1 MTPGPPGL
9 RHALHLDV
17 EVGAPV
23 EVGATAAGI
32 RRLVPITGGTVSGPL
47 LSGRILP
54 GGTDYQLIRT
64 ETWTEVEARY
74 VVETDRGELVY
85 VWNRGVRTGSA
96 EDIARLRRDE
106 PVDPARIYFRSSP
119 TFETSSARL
128 SALTTRLFV
137 GSGTRH
143 PRSVVFDFYEVL

>member
-1 MTPGPPGL
+1 MTPPAPGL

-54 GGTDYQLIRT
+54 
-64 ETWTEVEARY
+64 
-74 VVETDRGELVY
+74 
-85 VWNRGVRTGSA
+85 
-96 EDIARLRRDE
+96 
-106 PVDPARIYFRSSP
+106 
-119 TFETSSARL
+119 
-128 SALTTRLFV
+128 
-137 GSGTRH
+137 
-143 PRSVVFDFYEVL
+143 